1 MSKILIISDSKTQ
14 NERMKL
20 VLAGQGFEVHTGNGG
35 PEGSKMIKENFFDL
49 VIMEVVM
56 ADMSG
61 FEIITQ
67 IKQQNDTTKII
78 AMTSGGII
86 DVHEYLKAVKM
97 FGANMVIKKP
107 FRDGYMIRVVN
118 MILNKYN
125 INQVT
130 V

>member
-20 VLAGQGFEVHTGNGG
+20 VLKGQGFEVHTGIGG
-35 PEGSKMIKENFFDL
+35 LQGSKMINDHFFDL

-56 ADMSG
+56 KEISG

-86 DVHEYLKAVKM
+86 DVHEYLNAVKM

-107 FRDGYMIRVVN
+107 FRDGYMIRVVKL
-118 MILNKYN
+118 ILNKYST
-125 INQVT
+125 NQISA
-130 V
+130 

>member
-1 MSKILIISDSKTQ
+1 
-14 NERMKL
+14 
-20 VLAGQGFEVHTGNGG
+20 
-35 PEGSKMIKENFFDL
+35 MIKEHFFDL
-49 VIMEVVM
+49 VILEVVM
-56 ADMSG
+56 AEMSG

-107 FRDGYMIRVVN
+107 FRDGYMIRVVKL
-118 MILNKYN
+118 ILNKYST
-125 INQVT
+125 NQISA
-130 V
+130 